1 MNTIL
6 NKIIKAKRN
15 LLLILIALLSQFSIL
30 NAQTILITNGTAS
43 QCSGEFYDT
52 GGLVGNYS
60 INEDITFTLSPNIAG
75 NFVSLLFTQF
85 VTEDNYDGLMIY
97 DGPNT
102 SSPIISSG
110 LPAGLDPINCPA
122 GSWRGT
128 TNPGTITSS
137 HPSGSLTFVFK
148 CDGTTTLP
156 GWSANVSCIPPCV
169 LTFADNNF
177 KQALLNDL
185 TININ
190 SDLEIQCDEATDFSG
205 VINVQGQS
213 ISNLSGIELFVNA
226 TGLNCSNNQI
236 TSLDVSSL
244 NLLSSISCNNN
255 SLTTLDAG
263 NGNNTNFTVFNAI
276 NNPNLVCV
284 DVDNSAYMNANWG
297 SAIDATANYSGNCA
311 LNTNFTSNITTV
323 CQGGTAIFASSSTG
337 TTGSAIYF
345 WDFGNGQTA
354 NTVGP
359 HSIIYNT
366 VGNFTVSLTINDG
379 ETITQTR
386 TDYITVIPNV
396 VPSISIVASQT
407 SVCEGKQ
414 VFFTA
419 SPSNAG
425 QAPAF
430 QWKINGLDA
439 GTNSPI
445 FSSSTLPNNS
455 IVKCI
460 LVSSELCSSPSS
472 IASNEI
478 TITINQNAFDPD
490 FTVSQAVFSEPPF
503 EVNFTNTTPNS
514 SNYTFKWFFGDGST
528 SSLNSPTH
536 EYLNYLTA
544 NYTVTLVAQN
554 SEGCVKAIVK
564 PNHINCT
571 SVSTNCNFTRQL
583 NYTGTINGCQGGSLA
598 LKVTTNAQNPIF
610 QWMRNGEN
618 IGGATQNQYLAKT
631 AGVYNVIVYENQG
644 CPAISESVT
653 VNFNNPPP
661 PTPIILQNGQLLPC
675 EPQNSVV
682 LTASNVTGANSLLWN
697 TGETTNAI
705 TINQSWYYTVKA
717 TYLAGCDAKSLPLP
731 LSGSNAPNPGICIVT
746 VDTVTN
752 NRNLISWQKPI
763 TNEIDSFIIFRETDI
778 FDVFS
783 KAGSVAYE
791 DLSEFIDPNIN
802 IQSKGYRYAISSLDT
817 CGSYSLPS
825 VIHKT
830 IHSLTFPGNGINRQL
845 SWSAYEGIDFSNYLI
860 LRKLQQESLFSIID
874 TVSSIEQIYTDTS
887 LPDENTATSAEYKVN
902 IFLNSVCVS
911 TLRSSDMT
919 AARSRSHSNQNG
931 NNYILPTVVG
941 LKDLSILDV
950 KIKPNPSDGL
960 FVLEFNTITDNTFI
974 EVSDVFGRIVLQ
986 NVITDNNHYIDL
998 SSFSKG
1004 MYFVKLQ
1011 AKNNKIQLHKLV
1023 LK

>member
-1 MNTIL
+1 M
-6 NKIIKAKRN
+6 KINYTASF
-15 LLLILIALLSQFSIL
+15 LLLFTFLFLTVFSKL
-30 NAQTILITNGTAS
+30 EAQTILITNGTAS

-52 GGLVGNYS
+52 GGLAGNYS

-102 SSPIISSG
+102 SSPIISSS
-110 LPAGLDPINCPA
+110 LPAGLNPINCPA

-137 HPSGSLTFVFK
+137 HSSGSLTFVFK

-177 KQALLNDL
+177 KQALLNDI
-185 TININ
+185 TINTN

-205 VINVQGQS
+205 LINVQGQS

-236 TSLDVSSL
+236 TSLDLSSL
-244 NLLSSISCNNN
+244 NILSSISCNNN
-255 SLTTLDAG
+255 SLTTLDVG

-284 DVDNSAYMNANWG
+284 DADNSAYMNTNWG

-323 CQGGTAIFASSSTG
+323 CQGGTAIFVSSSTG
-337 TTGSAIYF
+337 TTGSAIYS

-354 NTVGP
+354 NSQGP
-359 HSIIYNT
+359 HIIVYNSLGT
-366 VGNFTVSLTINDG
+366 FTVSLTITDG

-396 VPSISIVASQT
+396 TPSVSIIASET

-414 VFFTA
+414 IFFSA
-419 SPSNAG
+419 APSNAG

-430 QWKINGLDA
+430 QWKINGFDA

-490 FTVSQAVFSEPPF
+490 FTVSQTVFSEPPF
-503 EVNFTNTTPNS
+503 DVNFTNTTPNS
-514 SNYTFKWFFGDGST
+514 SNYTFKWFFGDGTT
-528 SSLNSPTH
+528 SSLNSPSH
-536 EYLNYLTA
+536 EYINYLTA
-544 NYTVTLVAQN
+544 NYTITLVASN
-554 SEGCVKAIVK
+554 SEGCTKAIVK
-564 PNHINCT
+564 PNHISCT

-583 NYTGTINGCQGGSLA
+583 NYTGTINGCQGGSLG

-618 IGGATQNQYLAKT
+618 IGGATQNQYLAKI

-653 VNFNNPPP
+653 INFNNPPA
-661 PTPIILQNGQLLPC
+661 PTPVIVQEGQLVPC
-675 EPQNSVV
+675 EQGNNVT
-682 LTASNVTGANSLLWN
+682 LTATNVASANSLVWN
-697 TGETTNAI
+697 TGETTNSI
-705 TINQSWYYTVKA
+705 TVNQSWYYTVKA

-752 NRNLISWQKPI
+752 NRNLIAWQKPI
-763 TNEIDSFIIFRETDI
+763 SSEIDSFYVFRETEVL
-778 FDVFS
+778 DVFS
-783 KAGSVAYE
+783 KAGAIAYE
-791 DLSEFIDPNIN
+791 DLSEFIDPSIN

-817 CGSYSLPS
+817 CGGLSLPS

-830 IHSLTFPGNGINRQL
+830 IHSLTFPGNGLNRQL
-845 SWSAYEGIDFSNYLI
+845 SWSPYEGINFSSYLI
-860 LRKLQQESLFSIID
+860 LRKLQQESLYNIID
-874 TVSSIEQIYTDTS
+874 TVENTQQIYSDLTLIDTLS
-887 LPDENTATSAEYKVN
+887 AIGAEYKVN
-902 IFLNSVCVS
+902 IVLESACVS
-911 TLRSSDMT
+911 SLRSADIN
-919 AARSRSHSNQNG
+919 AARSRSHSNQSG
-931 NNYILPTVVG
+931 NNYLIPVVVG
-941 LKDLSILDV
+941 IDELSTLFSKV
-950 KIKPNPSDGL
+950 RPNPSNGL
-960 FVLEFNTITDNTFI
+960 FFI
-974 EVSDVFGRIVLQ
+974 ELNENGSTTQIEVCDLFGKVLIQ
-986 NVITDNNHYIDL
+986 NYMVNNSFQIDL
-998 SSFSKG
+998 SSFNKG
-1004 MYFVKLQ
+1004 IYFVKLTNSKGKM
-1011 AKNNKIQLHKLV
+1011 ANHKLI
-1023 LK
+1023 LN